1 MLIFIP
7 ASSDS
12 IHVLDVNDNTP
23 VFQGETFVGRVSET
37 APLGTLVFVEG
48 TTRPLVIKASDADAG
63 VNSLL
68 YFEILDHQA
77 SRVFSIDES
86 TGALRVTTDR
96 YFRKTHQNVG
106 QYKYTF
112 SKIMVAADL
121 LN

>member
-1 MLIFIP
+1 MFIFIP

-23 VFQGETFVGRVSET
+23 VFQGETFMGRVSET

-96 YFRKTHQNVG
+96 YLRITHQNVR
-106 QYKYTF
+106 QSKYT
-112 SKIMVAADL
+112 
-121 LN
+121 

>member
-96 YFRKTHQNVG
+96 YLRKTHQNVR
-106 QYKYTF
+106 QSMYTF
-112 SKIMVAADL
+112 SPK
-121 LN
+121 

>member
-1 MLIFIP
+1 MQGSRTISILKRIEGMLIFIP

-37 APLGTLVFVEG
+37 APPGTLVFVEG

-77 SRVFSIDES
+77 SGVFSIDES

-96 YFRKTHQNVG
+96 Y
-106 QYKYTF
+106 
-112 SKIMVAADL
+112 SSPWI
-121 LN
+121 